1 MMISGVVPE
10 TGGRRKDKL
19 LPKFMSVG
27 IVVDHVTNTTLNW
40 KMRRRR
46 IKSKFLH
53 FFGVRFH
60 VSGRQSIK
68 RVHCHT
74 GCRLVFYTDIRFVK
88 KFTRPDFQAENFTH

>member
-1 MMISGVVPE
+1 MMILGVVPE

-46 IKSKFLH
+46 IN
-53 FFGVRFH
+53 
-60 VSGRQSIK
+60 RQLI
-68 RVHCHT
+68 
-74 GCRLVFYTDIRFVK
+74 
-88 KFTRPDFQAENFTH
+88 

>member
-10 TGGRRKDKL
+10 TGGKRKDKL

-46 IKSKFLH
+46 INSKFLQ
-53 FFGVRFH
+53 FFGVRCYM
-60 VSGRQSIK
+60 SDRQSI
-68 RVHCHT
+68 
-74 GCRLVFYTDIRFVK
+74 
-88 KFTRPDFQAENFTH
+88 

>member
-46 IKSKFLH
+46 IN
-53 FFGVRFH
+53 
-60 VSGRQSIK
+60 RQLI
-68 RVHCHT
+68 
-74 GCRLVFYTDIRFVK
+74 
-88 KFTRPDFQAENFTH
+88 